1 MDFINEMQNIFL
13 QAARGEVE
21 PALWEAWWEDHAK
34 QLEYHLSPGY
44 FLRIKPSA
52 RPVDYASMCRSQ
64 EGILYY
70 FCRQGRPVEKSSDYY
85 KIKAEEEFKRWQ
97 EKRLQDYYESIS
109 PVMDAWEAFLAKH
122 PVASAVFD
130 WQKRLGTPPGQVP
143 GPCVQVLAPSGPI
156 PVPPHQV
163 PAPLRGAGQILPQDG
178 QKENKRLM
186 QLRLKE
192 NMQAKIAPLAK
203 AYGMKKAGPKTFVK
217 EKNGIVSY
225 LNFVG
230 YFRGGGYETMDY
242 CICPLY
248 DIRSNILN
256 LPGDVM
262 HGEHRQEMLSGW
274 GVIQFDVN
282 GIDTEGINRKFDQIL
297 TFLAE
302 EVFPRWEQI
311 DCLETFFAPERQALF
326 QAMLA
331 GPPDP
336 IRECLLWDDRAD
348 AEKPHPWGA
357 DEYLFGIWELLSG
370 QEEAGYERLDRCL
383 EHGKSYVK
391 QYLKQGN
398 FTIESS
404 LKDPMKLL
412 YCNAELFYKTSGLL
426 GKNVRRLAV
435 LETYE
440 YVCRYMRYF
449 HRLEKMP
456 KM

>member
-1 MDFINEMQNIFL
+1 MDFINEMENMFL
-13 QAARGEVE
+13 RAARGEVE
-21 PALWEAWWEDHAK
+21 PALWEIWWEDHAK
-34 QLEYHLSPGY
+34 QLESHLSPGY
-44 FLRIKPSA
+44 FLRIKPSG
-52 RPVDYASMCRSQ
+52 RTVDYASMCRTQ

-70 FCRQGRPVEKSSDYY
+70 FLRQGRPVEKSSDYY
-85 KIKAEEEFKRWQ
+85 KIKAEEEFKWWQ

-109 PVMDAWEAFLAKH
+109 PVMDTWEAFLAKH
-122 PVASAVFD
+122 PVAPAAFD
-130 WQKRLGTPPGQVP
+130 WQKRLGTPPGQIPDPPGEVP
-143 GPCVQVLAPSGPI
+143 ALS
-156 PVPPHQV
+156 HQV
-163 PAPLRGAGQILPQDG
+163 PAPFRRTGQILPQDG
-178 QKENKRLM
+178 QKENKSLM

-192 NMQAKIAPLAK
+192 NIQAKIVPLAK

-230 YFRGGGYETMDY
+230 YFRGGGYEAMDY

-262 HGEHRQEMLSGW
+262 HGERRQEMLSGW
-274 GVIQFDVN
+274 GIIQFDMN

-336 IRECLLWDDRAD
+336 IREWLLWDDRAD

-357 DEYLFGIWELLSG
+357 DEYLFGVWELLSG
-370 QEEAGYERLDRCL
+370 QEEAGYEHLARCL
-383 EHGKSYVK
+383 EHGKPYVK
-391 QYLKQGN
+391 QYREQGN

-412 YCNAELFYKTSGLL
+412 YCNAELFYKTSGQL
-426 GKNVRRLAV
+426 GKDARRLAV